1 MAAGLTYSRVN
12 GTVDNTKVDARLS
25 YAHRPLNSEWIW
37 LDRLQYVHE
46 STQDLAGRLLT
57 RKLINHF
64 NANWMPNRHTQI
76 ALQYAAKYVYDSID
90 STAYKGFTDLIG
102 IEARQDLG
110 ERWDIGLHTGMLR
123 SWQTGAR
130 DYHLGVSVGF
140 KLTDNAWLSVG
151 YNQLG
156 FVDADFTGAEYRA
169 RGLYLNL
176 RVKFDQDTF
185 NLNDRN
191 KGQLSLK
198 P

>member
-1 MAAGLTYSRVN
+1 M
-12 GTVDNTKVDARLS
+12 
-25 YAHRPLNSEWIW
+25 
-37 LDRLQYVHE
+37 
-46 STQDLAGRLLT
+46 
-57 RKLINHF
+57 
-64 NANWMPNRHTQI
+64 
-76 ALQYAAKYVYDSID
+76 
-90 STAYKGFTDLIG
+90 
-102 IEARQDLG
+102 
-110 ERWDIGLHTGMLR
+110 
-123 SWQTGAR
+123 
-130 DYHLGVSVGF
+130 GVSVGF